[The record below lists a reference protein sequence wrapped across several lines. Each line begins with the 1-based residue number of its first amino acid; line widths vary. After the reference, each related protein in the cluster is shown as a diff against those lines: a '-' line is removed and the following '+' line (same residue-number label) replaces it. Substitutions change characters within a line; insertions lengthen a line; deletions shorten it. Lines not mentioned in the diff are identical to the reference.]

1 MLIPLFLFLLLSTS
15 SAITKSSSSSLSS
28 SFFVFCW
35 SLFKLLTLLKLLFI
49 KLLLL
54 KLLLLLL
61 FKLLL
66 LLLKLLVKL
75 LLEVLVVVVVLLVLI
90 LKSLL
95 SLSNPNKSSNFL
107 VGFISFFWLYCCWA
121 CFWNCSYASLSW
133 FFFCILKFDSYDKW
147 DTKLFI
153 IFKDACFADWPS
165 FIVFPGFSSTFSKS
179 SSSLLFK
186 STFCILLK
194 FELTKLFVL
203 VFIFVLL
210 TVGNENKLLLLLEF
224 IWGRVV
230 LLICFAWLLFLL
242 SPSFISSKS
251 SSSSLVSTFFGSSF
265 LFEVIWILVELFV
278 LLLLFKLEK
287 LVFIELLFTFL
298 LPLELNILKLKLFVF
313 IVVWGVLVILFIW
326 KLILLFIWLLPIL
339 LTFGIVLFAL

>member
-95 SLSNPNKSSNFL
+95 SLSNPNKSS
-107 VGFISFFWLYCCWA
+107 
-121 CFWNCSYASLSW
+121 
-133 FFFCILKFDSYDKW
+133 
-147 DTKLFI
+147 I

-203 VFIFVLL
+203 VFVLL